1 MEENGYFDYIFIGA
15 GASSTL
21 VLRSLESRGLLANKK
36 IAVIDSDSKST
47 NDKTYCFWTSL
58 DDDIAQD
65 CKTLISASWSEI
77 SVNRQEPES
86 LEGARYVHI
95 SSLALYEDC
104 RRIVN
109 DYRIY
114 RIYSSVSNVVKL
126 EEGVELQTQAGVL
139 QGKIVF
145 DSRPPVFAEPK
156 KNEVI
161 LWQTFFGHIISPK
174 FNYDKV
180 DCVDL
185 MDFDV
190 PQDEFTQFMYVLPLE
205 NNQILV
211 ELTRFGSEPITQSL
225 AEPILAAY
233 IEKRFGAYQ
242 LIDTEQGKIP
252 MSTAKIE
259 RERMEGVVPIGGRSG
274 AIKPSTGYA
283 FKNMFQAAEHIAVL
297 IANKKEITPMK
308 MAPKRFDFY
317 DRLLLL
323 ILFYQ
328 PMLGKPIFSA
338 LFKKNRVVS
347 VFQFLEGR
355 TNIVQDIRILLTLP
369 IRPFLRVLRIDL
381 QVMCKGLIFPI
392 LTFCLALFL
401 LVIQVYAASYSVS
414 VQVIV
419 FSIGFVA
426 VGLPHGAL
434 DFLLENGMHKKGVT
448 VSFIIRYISLSLAFL
463 GIWALS
469 SNGALLLFIAYSI
482 WHFGQCDFRVWNPD
496 RSNALKNILW
506 GFLFFGILLIGHQ
519 SETNEVLSSLNAF
532 QFDFSF
538 QQSSFIVGVFISI
551 ALGWSI
557 YERNAA
563 FFITVSMLSIGLFL
577 PLLTAFSLY
586 FIGQHSIHGWCH
598 LKSGLQTNNRDL
610 YIKSLPFNMGA
621 IGLLVIFYWLTE
633 KKFPFHGNLNSV
645 SIFFVF
651 LSCIS
656 FPHILWMHKFYNK
669 KNV

>member
-1 MEENGYFDYIFIGA
+1 MEKNGYFDYIFIGA

-21 VLRSLESRGLLANKK
+21 LLRSLESRGLLANKK

-65 CKTLISASWSEI
+65 CNALISENWSKV
-77 SVNRQEPES
+77 SVNQQNPES
-86 LEGARYVHI
+86 LENARYVHI
-95 SSLALYEDC
+95 SSIALYEDC

-109 DYRIY
+109 DYRIS
-114 RIYSSVSNVVKL
+114 RIYSSVSNLNKL
-126 EEGVELQTQAGVL
+126 EEGVEIQTKDGVL

-161 LWQTFFGHIISPK
+161 LWQTFIGHIISIEK
-174 FNYDKV
+174 SYEKR

-190 PQDEFTQFMYVLPLE
+190 PQDGFTQFMYVLPLK

-233 IEKRFGAYQ
+233 IEKRFGSYQ

-259 RERMEGVVPIGGRSG
+259 RELMEGVVPIGGRSG

-283 FKNMFQAAEHIAVL
+283 FKNMFQAAEHIAGLVE
-297 IANKKEITPMK
+297 NKKEITPMK
-308 MAPKRFDFY
+308 IGPKRFDFY

-355 TNIVQDIRILLTLP
+355 TNIAQDIRILLTLP
-369 IRPFLRVLRIDL
+369 IRPFLRVLGIEL
-381 QVMCKGLIFPI
+381 QVMCKGLIFPL

-401 LVIQVYAASYSVS
+401 LAIQVFATSYSVS

-419 FSIGFVA
+419 FSIGFLA
-426 VGLPHGAL
+426 VGLPHGAV
-434 DFLLENGMHKKGVT
+434 DFLLENGMHGKGVT
-448 VSFIIRYISLSLAFL
+448 FSFVMRYISLSLAFL

-469 SNGALLLFIAYSI
+469 SNLALLLFIAYSI
-482 WHFGQCDFRVWNPD
+482 WHFGQCDFRVWNAD
-496 RSNALKNILW
+496 RSNAFKNILW
-506 GFLFFGILLIGHQ
+506 GFLLFGILLIGHQ
-519 SETNEVLSSLNAF
+519 SETNVVLSSLHAF
-532 QFDFSF
+532 QFPFSVEH
-538 QQSSFIVGVFISI
+538 SSYLVVAFLSF
-551 ALGWSI
+551 AFAWSI
-557 YERNAA
+557 YERKAP

-586 FIGQHSIHGWCH
+586 FIGQHSINGWRH
-598 LKSGLQTNNRDL
+598 LKTGLQTNNREL
-610 YIKSLPFNMGA
+610 YVKSLPFNTGA
-621 IGLLVIFYWLTE
+621 IGLLVIFCWLTE
-633 KKFPFHGNLNSV
+633 KYFPFQGNLNAV

-656 FPHILWMHKFYNK
+656 FPHIIWIHKFYIK
-669 KNV
+669 K